1 MGIVDRRA
9 NTDVL
14 IEGDKIV
21 KVSKNI
27 EAPGAEII
35 DVTGKVIVPGFVDP
49 HTHLVWAGSR
59 EHELE
64 WKLEGKTYQ
73 DILANGGGILRTVK
87 ETRSVDEEELQ
98 SQTLKR
104 FKKAMSH
111 GTTTIEI
118 KSGYGLEE
126 ETELKQLRVANWL
139 KSFNLAD
146 IVVTFMGAHA
156 FPENLN
162 KYEYVEEV
170 IRMLPL
176 VKDLAEYCDVFC
188 EEGAFTVDESREILE
203 AAKDVHGITVRTA
216 NISRKIIENS
226 KNLKVVSRHGVGY
239 DSIDVDALDDC
250 GIPLAIAAHSNM
262 ISVAEHAMFML
273 LALSKNVFYYDK
285 FARKADW
292 STRWDIRA
300 WDLAEKNLLVIGF
313 GRIGSRLVKR
323 ALAFDMKVFVYD
335 PYVDASEIK
344 KSGASQ
350 VNNFLDILPQMDAV
364 SLHCPKNEETTNM
377 FSENEFKIMKES
389 AFLINC
395 ARGGIVNEVAL
406 LDALKSNKI
415 RAAGLDVY
423 DDEPSTSSNPLFSLD
438 NILLSPHI
446 AGVTQE
452 ATIRMSKQAVQN
464 VLDVFDDRADPEVII
479 NKNVL

>member
-1 MGIVDRRA
+1 MRVYILRGASEVVTAKPTLKPLSGEAMGIVDRRA

-35 DVTGKVIVPGFVDP
+35 DITGKVIVPGFVDP

-156 FPENLN
+156 FPEDLN

-188 EEGAFTVDESREILE
+188 EEGAFTIDESREILE
-203 AAKDVHGITVRTA
+203 AAKSLGFKLKIHADEFGDTGGGRLGADLGVVTA
-216 NISRKIIENS
+216 D
-226 KNLKVVSRHGVGY
+226 H
-239 DSIDVDALDDC
+239 
-250 GIPLAIAAHSNM
+250 LAGSSLETIK
-262 ISVAEHAMFML
+262 ML
-273 LALSKNVFYYDK
+273 S
-285 FARKADW
+285 
-292 STRWDIRA
+292 
-300 WDLAEKNLLVIGF
+300 
-313 GRIGSRLVKR
+313 
-323 ALAFDMKVFVYD
+323 
-335 PYVDASEIK
+335 
-344 KSGASQ
+344 KSGAIG
-350 VNNFLDILPQMDAV
+350 VLLPGT
-364 SLHCPKNEETTNM
+364 P
-377 FSENEFKIMKES
+377 F
-389 AFLINC
+389 
-395 ARGGIVNEVAL
+395 AL
-406 LDALKSNKI
+406 LSDHYSPARKMIANNLPIALATDCNPNCYTESMQLVQQLAVFRMGMTPAEALVSSTIN
-415 RAAGLDVY
+415 AAFAIGKTDR
-423 DDEPSTSSNPLFSLD
+423 
-438 NILLSPHI
+438 
-446 AGVTQE
+446 GVISE
-452 ATIRMSKQAVQN
+452 GW
-464 VLDVFDDRADPEVII
+464 RADLLVCDVPDYRHLTYHFGINHVEKVII
-479 NKNVL
+479 GGKVFNG

>member
-1 MGIVDRRA
+1 MYILRGASEVVTAKPTLKPLSGEAMGIVDRRA

-87 ETRSVDEEELQ
+87 ETRSVNEEELQ

-203 AAKDVHGITVRTA
+203 AAKSQGFKLKIHADEFGDTGGGRLGADLGVVTA
-216 NISRKIIENS
+216 DHLAGSSLETIKMLSRS
-226 KNLKVVSRHGVGY
+226 GVIG
-239 DSIDVDALDDC
+239 VLLPGTPFAL
-250 GIPLAIAAHSNM
+250 
-262 ISVAEHAMFML
+262 
-273 LALSKNVFYYDK
+273 LSDHYSP
-285 FARKADW
+285 ARKMIANNLPIALATDCNPNCYTESMQLVQQLAVFRMGMTPAEALVSSTINAAFAIGKTDRGVISEGWRAD
-292 STRWDIRA
+292 
-300 WDLAEKNLLVIGF
+300 LLVCDVPDYRHLTYHFGINHVEKVIIG
-313 GRIGSRLVKR
+313 G
-323 ALAFDMKVFVYD
+323 KVFN
-335 PYVDASEIK
+335 
-344 KSGASQ
+344 G
-350 VNNFLDILPQMDAV
+350 
-364 SLHCPKNEETTNM
+364 
-377 FSENEFKIMKES
+377 
-389 AFLINC
+389 
-395 ARGGIVNEVAL
+395 
-406 LDALKSNKI
+406 
-415 RAAGLDVY
+415 
-423 DDEPSTSSNPLFSLD
+423 
-438 NILLSPHI
+438 
-446 AGVTQE
+446 
-452 ATIRMSKQAVQN
+452 
-464 VLDVFDDRADPEVII
+464 
-479 NKNVL
+479 

>member
-1 MGIVDRRA
+1 MYILRGASEVVTAKPTLKPLSGEAMGIVDRRA

-87 ETRSVDEEELQ
+87 ETRSVEEGELQ

-104 FKKAMSH
+104 FKKAISH

-156 FPENLN
+156 FPEDLN

-188 EEGAFTVDESREILE
+188 EEGAFTIDESREILE
-203 AAKDVHGITVRTA
+203 AARSLGFKLKIHADEFGDTGGGRLGADLGVVTA
-216 NISRKIIENS
+216 DHLAGSSLETIKMLSRSGAI
-226 KNLKVVSRHGVGY
+226 GVLLPGTPF
-239 DSIDVDALDDC
+239 AL
-250 GIPLAIAAHSNM
+250 
-262 ISVAEHAMFML
+262 
-273 LALSKNVFYYDK
+273 LSDHYSP
-285 FARKADW
+285 ARKMIANNLPIALATDCNPNCYTESMQLVQQLAVFRMGMTPAEALVSSTINAAFAIGKTDRGVISEGWRAD
-292 STRWDIRA
+292 
-300 WDLAEKNLLVIGF
+300 LLVCDVPDYRHLTYHFGINHVEKVIIG
-313 GRIGSRLVKR
+313 G
-323 ALAFDMKVFVYD
+323 KVFN
-335 PYVDASEIK
+335 
-344 KSGASQ
+344 G
-350 VNNFLDILPQMDAV
+350 
-364 SLHCPKNEETTNM
+364 
-377 FSENEFKIMKES
+377 
-389 AFLINC
+389 
-395 ARGGIVNEVAL
+395 
-406 LDALKSNKI
+406 
-415 RAAGLDVY
+415 
-423 DDEPSTSSNPLFSLD
+423 
-438 NILLSPHI
+438 
-446 AGVTQE
+446 
-452 ATIRMSKQAVQN
+452 
-464 VLDVFDDRADPEVII
+464 
-479 NKNVL
+479 

>member
-1 MGIVDRRA
+1 MYILRGASEVVTAKPTLKPLSGEAMGIVDRRA

-87 ETRSVDEEELQ
+87 ETRSVDEGELQ

-188 EEGAFTVDESREILE
+188 EEGAFTIDESREILE
-203 AAKDVHGITVRTA
+203 AAKSLGFKLKIHADEFGDTGGGRLGADLGVVTA
-216 NISRKIIENS
+216 DHLAGSSLETIKMLSRSGAI
-226 KNLKVVSRHGVGY
+226 GVLLPGTPF
-239 DSIDVDALDDC
+239 AL
-250 GIPLAIAAHSNM
+250 
-262 ISVAEHAMFML
+262 
-273 LALSKNVFYYDK
+273 LSDHYSP
-285 FARKADW
+285 ARKMIANNLPIALATDCNPNCYTESMQLVQQLAVFRMGMTPAEALVSSTINAAFAIGKTDRGVISEGWRAD
-292 STRWDIRA
+292 
-300 WDLAEKNLLVIGF
+300 LLVCDVPDYRHLTYHFGINHIEKVIIG
-313 GRIGSRLVKR
+313 G
-323 ALAFDMKVFVYD
+323 KVFN
-335 PYVDASEIK
+335 
-344 KSGASQ
+344 G
-350 VNNFLDILPQMDAV
+350 
-364 SLHCPKNEETTNM
+364 
-377 FSENEFKIMKES
+377 
-389 AFLINC
+389 
-395 ARGGIVNEVAL
+395 
-406 LDALKSNKI
+406 
-415 RAAGLDVY
+415 
-423 DDEPSTSSNPLFSLD
+423 
-438 NILLSPHI
+438 
-446 AGVTQE
+446 
-452 ATIRMSKQAVQN
+452 
-464 VLDVFDDRADPEVII
+464 
-479 NKNVL
+479 

>member
-1 MGIVDRRA
+1 MYILRGASEVVTAKPTLKPLSGEAMGIVDRRA

-156 FPENLN
+156 FPEDLN

-203 AAKDVHGITVRTA
+203 AAKSLGFKLKIHADEFGDTGGGRLGADLGVVTA
-216 NISRKIIENS
+216 DHLAGSSLETIKMLSRSGAI
-226 KNLKVVSRHGVGY
+226 GVLLPGTPF
-239 DSIDVDALDDC
+239 AL
-250 GIPLAIAAHSNM
+250 
-262 ISVAEHAMFML
+262 
-273 LALSKNVFYYDK
+273 LSDHYSP
-285 FARKADW
+285 ARKMIANNLPIALATDCNPNCYTESMQLVQQLAVFRMGMTPAEALVSSTINAAFAIGKTDRGVISEGWRAD
-292 STRWDIRA
+292 
-300 WDLAEKNLLVIGF
+300 LLVCDIPDYRHLTYHFGINHVEKVIIG
-313 GRIGSRLVKR
+313 G
-323 ALAFDMKVFVYD
+323 KVFN
-335 PYVDASEIK
+335 
-344 KSGASQ
+344 G
-350 VNNFLDILPQMDAV
+350 
-364 SLHCPKNEETTNM
+364 
-377 FSENEFKIMKES
+377 
-389 AFLINC
+389 
-395 ARGGIVNEVAL
+395 
-406 LDALKSNKI
+406 
-415 RAAGLDVY
+415 
-423 DDEPSTSSNPLFSLD
+423 
-438 NILLSPHI
+438 
-446 AGVTQE
+446 
-452 ATIRMSKQAVQN
+452 
-464 VLDVFDDRADPEVII
+464 
-479 NKNVL
+479 

>member
-1 MGIVDRRA
+1 VYILRGASEVVTAKPTLKPLSGEAMGIVDRRA

-156 FPENLN
+156 FPEDLN

-188 EEGAFTVDESREILE
+188 EEGAFTIDESREILE
-203 AAKDVHGITVRTA
+203 AARSLGFKLKIHADEFGDTGGGRLGADLGVVTA
-216 NISRKIIENS
+216 DHLAGSSLETIKMLSRSGAI
-226 KNLKVVSRHGVGY
+226 GVLLPGTPF
-239 DSIDVDALDDC
+239 AL
-250 GIPLAIAAHSNM
+250 
-262 ISVAEHAMFML
+262 
-273 LALSKNVFYYDK
+273 LSDHYSP
-285 FARKADW
+285 ARKMIANNLPIALATDCNPNCYTESMQLVQQLAVFRMGMTPAEALVSSTINAAFAIGKTDRGVISEGWRAD
-292 STRWDIRA
+292 
-300 WDLAEKNLLVIGF
+300 LLVCDVPDYRHLTYHFGINHVEKVIIG
-313 GRIGSRLVKR
+313 G
-323 ALAFDMKVFVYD
+323 KVFN
-335 PYVDASEIK
+335 
-344 KSGASQ
+344 G
-350 VNNFLDILPQMDAV
+350 
-364 SLHCPKNEETTNM
+364 
-377 FSENEFKIMKES
+377 
-389 AFLINC
+389 
-395 ARGGIVNEVAL
+395 
-406 LDALKSNKI
+406 
-415 RAAGLDVY
+415 
-423 DDEPSTSSNPLFSLD
+423 
-438 NILLSPHI
+438 
-446 AGVTQE
+446 
-452 ATIRMSKQAVQN
+452 
-464 VLDVFDDRADPEVII
+464 
-479 NKNVL
+479 

>member
-1 MGIVDRRA
+1 MIVYILRGASEVVTAKPTLKPLSGEAMGIVDRRA

-21 KVSKNI
+21 KVSKSI
-27 EAPGAEII
+27 EVSGAEII

-98 SQTLKR
+98 GQTLKR

-203 AAKDVHGITVRTA
+203 AAKSLGFKLKIHADEFGDTGGGRLGADLGVVTA
-216 NISRKIIENS
+216 DHLAGSSLETIKMLSRSGAI
-226 KNLKVVSRHGVGY
+226 GVLLPGTPF
-239 DSIDVDALDDC
+239 AL
-250 GIPLAIAAHSNM
+250 
-262 ISVAEHAMFML
+262 
-273 LALSKNVFYYDK
+273 LSDHYSP
-285 FARKADW
+285 ARKMIANNLPIALATDCNPNCYTESMQLVQQLAVFRMGMTPAEALVSSTINAAFAIGKTDRGVISEGWRAD
-292 STRWDIRA
+292 
-300 WDLAEKNLLVIGF
+300 LLVCDVPDYRHLTYHFGINHVEKVIIG
-313 GRIGSRLVKR
+313 G
-323 ALAFDMKVFVYD
+323 KVFD
-335 PYVDASEIK
+335 
-344 KSGASQ
+344 G
-350 VNNFLDILPQMDAV
+350 
-364 SLHCPKNEETTNM
+364 
-377 FSENEFKIMKES
+377 
-389 AFLINC
+389 
-395 ARGGIVNEVAL
+395 
-406 LDALKSNKI
+406 
-415 RAAGLDVY
+415 
-423 DDEPSTSSNPLFSLD
+423 
-438 NILLSPHI
+438 
-446 AGVTQE
+446 
-452 ATIRMSKQAVQN
+452 
-464 VLDVFDDRADPEVII
+464 
-479 NKNVL
+479 

>member
-1 MGIVDRRA
+1 MYILRGASEVVTAKPTLKPLSGEAMGIVDRRA

-156 FPENLN
+156 FPEDLN

-188 EEGAFTVDESREILE
+188 EEGAFTIDESREILE
-203 AAKDVHGITVRTA
+203 AAKSLGFKLKIHADEFGETGGGRLGADLGVVTA
-216 NISRKIIENS
+216 DHLAGSSLETIKMLSRSGAI
-226 KNLKVVSRHGVGY
+226 GVLLPGTPF
-239 DSIDVDALDDC
+239 AL
-250 GIPLAIAAHSNM
+250 
-262 ISVAEHAMFML
+262 
-273 LALSKNVFYYDK
+273 LSDHYSP
-285 FARKADW
+285 ARKMIANNLPIALATDCNPNCYTESMQLVQQLAVFRMGMTPAEALVSSTINAAFAIGKTDRGVISEGWRAD
-292 STRWDIRA
+292 
-300 WDLAEKNLLVIGF
+300 LLVCDVPDYRHLTYHFGINHVEKVIIG
-313 GRIGSRLVKR
+313 G
-323 ALAFDMKVFVYD
+323 KVFN
-335 PYVDASEIK
+335 
-344 KSGASQ
+344 G
-350 VNNFLDILPQMDAV
+350 
-364 SLHCPKNEETTNM
+364 
-377 FSENEFKIMKES
+377 
-389 AFLINC
+389 
-395 ARGGIVNEVAL
+395 
-406 LDALKSNKI
+406 
-415 RAAGLDVY
+415 
-423 DDEPSTSSNPLFSLD
+423 
-438 NILLSPHI
+438 
-446 AGVTQE
+446 
-452 ATIRMSKQAVQN
+452 
-464 VLDVFDDRADPEVII
+464 
-479 NKNVL
+479 

>member
-1 MGIVDRRA
+1 MYILRGASEVVTAKPTLKPLSGEAMGIVDRRA

-98 SQTLKR
+98 VQTLKR

-188 EEGAFTVDESREILE
+188 EEGAFTIDESREILE
-203 AAKDVHGITVRTA
+203 AAKSLGFKLKIHADEFGDTGGGRLGADLGVVTA
-216 NISRKIIENS
+216 DHLAGSSLETIKMLSRSGAI
-226 KNLKVVSRHGVGY
+226 GVLLPGTPF
-239 DSIDVDALDDC
+239 AL
-250 GIPLAIAAHSNM
+250 
-262 ISVAEHAMFML
+262 
-273 LALSKNVFYYDK
+273 LSDHYSP
-285 FARKADW
+285 ARKMIANNLPIALATDCNPNCYTESMQLVQQLAVFRMGMTPAEALVSSTINAAFAIGKTDRGVISEGWRAD
-292 STRWDIRA
+292 
-300 WDLAEKNLLVIGF
+300 LLVCDVPDYRHLTYHFGINHVEKVIIG
-313 GRIGSRLVKR
+313 G
-323 ALAFDMKVFVYD
+323 KVFN
-335 PYVDASEIK
+335 
-344 KSGASQ
+344 G
-350 VNNFLDILPQMDAV
+350 
-364 SLHCPKNEETTNM
+364 
-377 FSENEFKIMKES
+377 
-389 AFLINC
+389 
-395 ARGGIVNEVAL
+395 
-406 LDALKSNKI
+406 
-415 RAAGLDVY
+415 
-423 DDEPSTSSNPLFSLD
+423 
-438 NILLSPHI
+438 
-446 AGVTQE
+446 
-452 ATIRMSKQAVQN
+452 
-464 VLDVFDDRADPEVII
+464 
-479 NKNVL
+479 

>member
-1 MGIVDRRA
+1 MYILRGASEVVTAKPTLKPLSGEAMGIVDRRA

-188 EEGAFTVDESREILE
+188 EEGAFTIDESREILE
-203 AAKDVHGITVRTA
+203 AAKSLGFKLKIHADEFGDTGGGRLGADLGVVTA
-216 NISRKIIENS
+216 D
-226 KNLKVVSRHGVGY
+226 H
-239 DSIDVDALDDC
+239 
-250 GIPLAIAAHSNM
+250 LAGSSLETIKM
-262 ISVAEHAMFML
+262 
-273 LALSKNVFYYDK
+273 LSKSGTIGVLLPGTPFALLSDHYSP
-285 FARKADW
+285 ARKMIANNLPIALATDCNPNCYTESMQLVQQLAVFRMGMTPAEALVSSTINAAFAIGKTDRGVISEGWRAD
-292 STRWDIRA
+292 
-300 WDLAEKNLLVIGF
+300 LLVCDVPDYRHLTYHFGINHVEKVIIG
-313 GRIGSRLVKR
+313 G
-323 ALAFDMKVFVYD
+323 KVFN
-335 PYVDASEIK
+335 
-344 KSGASQ
+344 G
-350 VNNFLDILPQMDAV
+350 
-364 SLHCPKNEETTNM
+364 
-377 FSENEFKIMKES
+377 
-389 AFLINC
+389 
-395 ARGGIVNEVAL
+395 
-406 LDALKSNKI
+406 
-415 RAAGLDVY
+415 
-423 DDEPSTSSNPLFSLD
+423 
-438 NILLSPHI
+438 
-446 AGVTQE
+446 
-452 ATIRMSKQAVQN
+452 
-464 VLDVFDDRADPEVII
+464 
-479 NKNVL
+479 

>member
-1 MGIVDRRA
+1 MYILRGASEVVTAKPTLKPLSGEAMGIVDRRA

-64 WKLEGKTYQ
+64 WKLEGRTYQ

-188 EEGAFTVDESREILE
+188 EEGAFTIDESREILE
-203 AAKDVHGITVRTA
+203 AAKSLGFKLKIHADEFGDTGGGRLGADLGVVTA
-216 NISRKIIENS
+216 DHLAGSSLETIKMLSRSGAI
-226 KNLKVVSRHGVGY
+226 GVLLPGTPF
-239 DSIDVDALDDC
+239 AL
-250 GIPLAIAAHSNM
+250 
-262 ISVAEHAMFML
+262 
-273 LALSKNVFYYDK
+273 LSDHYSP
-285 FARKADW
+285 ARKMIANNLPIALATDCNPNCYTESMQLVQQLAVFRMGMTPAEALVSSTINAAFAIGKTDRGVISEGWRAD
-292 STRWDIRA
+292 
-300 WDLAEKNLLVIGF
+300 LLVCDVPDYRHLTYHF
-313 GRIGSRLVKR
+313 G
-323 ALAFDMKVFVYD
+323 
-335 PYVDASEIK
+335 
-344 KSGASQ
+344 
-350 VNNFLDILPQMDAV
+350 
-364 SLHCPKNEETTNM
+364 
-377 FSENEFKIMKES
+377 
-389 AFLINC
+389 INH
-395 ARGGIVNEVAL
+395 VE
-406 LDALKSNKI
+406 K
-415 RAAGLDVY
+415 
-423 DDEPSTSSNPLFSLD
+423 
-438 NILLSPHI
+438 
-446 AGVTQE
+446 
-452 ATIRMSKQAVQN
+452 
-464 VLDVFDDRADPEVII
+464 VII
-479 NKNVL
+479 GGKFFNG

>member
-1 MGIVDRRA
+1 MYILRGASEVVTAKPTLKPLSGEAMGIVDRRA

-126 ETELKQLRVANWL
+126 ETELKQLSVANWL

-156 FPENLN
+156 FPEDLN

-188 EEGAFTVDESREILE
+188 EEGAFTIDESREILE
-203 AAKDVHGITVRTA
+203 AAKSLGFKLKIHADEFGDTGAGRLGADLRVVTA
-216 NISRKIIENS
+216 DHLAGSSLETIKMLSRSGAI
-226 KNLKVVSRHGVGY
+226 GVLLPGTPF
-239 DSIDVDALDDC
+239 AL
-250 GIPLAIAAHSNM
+250 
-262 ISVAEHAMFML
+262 
-273 LALSKNVFYYDK
+273 LSDHYSP
-285 FARKADW
+285 ARKMIANNLPIALATDCNPNCYTESMQLVQQLAVFRMGMTPAEALVSSTINAAFAIGKIDRGVISEGWRAD
-292 STRWDIRA
+292 
-300 WDLAEKNLLVIGF
+300 LLVCDVPDYRHLTYHFGINHVEKVIIG
-313 GRIGSRLVKR
+313 G
-323 ALAFDMKVFVYD
+323 KVFN
-335 PYVDASEIK
+335 
-344 KSGASQ
+344 G
-350 VNNFLDILPQMDAV
+350 
-364 SLHCPKNEETTNM
+364 
-377 FSENEFKIMKES
+377 
-389 AFLINC
+389 
-395 ARGGIVNEVAL
+395 
-406 LDALKSNKI
+406 
-415 RAAGLDVY
+415 
-423 DDEPSTSSNPLFSLD
+423 
-438 NILLSPHI
+438 
-446 AGVTQE
+446 
-452 ATIRMSKQAVQN
+452 
-464 VLDVFDDRADPEVII
+464 
-479 NKNVL
+479 

>member
-1 MGIVDRRA
+1 MYILRGASEVVTAKPTLKPLSGEAMGIVDRRA

-27 EAPGAEII
+27 EVPGAEII

-156 FPENLN
+156 FPEDLN

-203 AAKDVHGITVRTA
+203 AAKSLGFKLKIHADEFGDTGGGRLGADLGVVTA
-216 NISRKIIENS
+216 DHLAGSSLETIKMLSRSGAI
-226 KNLKVVSRHGVGY
+226 GVLLPGTPF
-239 DSIDVDALDDC
+239 AL
-250 GIPLAIAAHSNM
+250 
-262 ISVAEHAMFML
+262 
-273 LALSKNVFYYDK
+273 LSDHYSP
-285 FARKADW
+285 ARKMIANNLPIALATDCNPNCYTESMQLVQQLAVFRMGMTPAEALVSSTINAAFAIGKTDRGVISEGWRAD
-292 STRWDIRA
+292 
-300 WDLAEKNLLVIGF
+300 LLVCDVPDYRHLTYHFGINHVEKVIIG
-313 GRIGSRLVKR
+313 G
-323 ALAFDMKVFVYD
+323 KVFN
-335 PYVDASEIK
+335 
-344 KSGASQ
+344 G
-350 VNNFLDILPQMDAV
+350 
-364 SLHCPKNEETTNM
+364 
-377 FSENEFKIMKES
+377 
-389 AFLINC
+389 
-395 ARGGIVNEVAL
+395 
-406 LDALKSNKI
+406 
-415 RAAGLDVY
+415 
-423 DDEPSTSSNPLFSLD
+423 
-438 NILLSPHI
+438 
-446 AGVTQE
+446 
-452 ATIRMSKQAVQN
+452 
-464 VLDVFDDRADPEVII
+464 
-479 NKNVL
+479 

>member
-1 MGIVDRRA
+1 MYILRGASEVVTAKPTLKPLSGEAMGIVDRRA

-87 ETRSVDEEELQ
+87 ETRSVEEGELQ

-104 FKKAMSH
+104 FKKAISH

-188 EEGAFTVDESREILE
+188 EEGAFTIDESREILE
-203 AAKDVHGITVRTA
+203 AAKSLGFKLKIHADEFGDTGGGRLGADLGVVTA
-216 NISRKIIENS
+216 DHLAGSSLETIKMLSRSGAI
-226 KNLKVVSRHGVGY
+226 GVLLPGTPF
-239 DSIDVDALDDC
+239 AL
-250 GIPLAIAAHSNM
+250 
-262 ISVAEHAMFML
+262 
-273 LALSKNVFYYDK
+273 LSDHYSP
-285 FARKADW
+285 ARKMIANNLPIALATDCNPNCYTESMQLVQQLAVFRMGMTPAEALVSSTINAAFAIGKTDRGVISEGWRAD
-292 STRWDIRA
+292 
-300 WDLAEKNLLVIGF
+300 LLVCDVPDYRHLTYHFGINHVEKVIIG
-313 GRIGSRLVKR
+313 G
-323 ALAFDMKVFVYD
+323 KVFN
-335 PYVDASEIK
+335 
-344 KSGASQ
+344 G
-350 VNNFLDILPQMDAV
+350 
-364 SLHCPKNEETTNM
+364 
-377 FSENEFKIMKES
+377 
-389 AFLINC
+389 
-395 ARGGIVNEVAL
+395 
-406 LDALKSNKI
+406 
-415 RAAGLDVY
+415 
-423 DDEPSTSSNPLFSLD
+423 
-438 NILLSPHI
+438 
-446 AGVTQE
+446 
-452 ATIRMSKQAVQN
+452 
-464 VLDVFDDRADPEVII
+464 
-479 NKNVL
+479 

>member
-1 MGIVDRRA
+1 MKVYILRGASEVVTARPTLKPLSGEAMGIVDRRA

-87 ETRSVDEEELQ
+87 ETRSVDEGELQ
-98 SQTLKR
+98 NQTLKR

-156 FPENLN
+156 FPEDLN

-203 AAKDVHGITVRTA
+203 AAKSQGFKLKIHADEFGDTGGGRLGADLGVVTA
-216 NISRKIIENS
+216 DHLAGSSLETIKMLSRSGAI
-226 KNLKVVSRHGVGY
+226 GVLLPGTPF
-239 DSIDVDALDDC
+239 AL
-250 GIPLAIAAHSNM
+250 
-262 ISVAEHAMFML
+262 
-273 LALSKNVFYYDK
+273 LSDHYSP
-285 FARKADW
+285 ARKMIANNLPIALATDCNPNCYTESMQLVQQLAVFRMGMTPAEALVSSTINAAFAIGKTDRAVISKGWRAD
-292 STRWDIRA
+292 
-300 WDLAEKNLLVIGF
+300 LLVCDVPDYRHLTYHFGINHVEKVIIG
-313 GRIGSRLVKR
+313 G
-323 ALAFDMKVFVYD
+323 KVFN
-335 PYVDASEIK
+335 
-344 KSGASQ
+344 G
-350 VNNFLDILPQMDAV
+350 
-364 SLHCPKNEETTNM
+364 
-377 FSENEFKIMKES
+377 
-389 AFLINC
+389 
-395 ARGGIVNEVAL
+395 
-406 LDALKSNKI
+406 
-415 RAAGLDVY
+415 
-423 DDEPSTSSNPLFSLD
+423 
-438 NILLSPHI
+438 
-446 AGVTQE
+446 
-452 ATIRMSKQAVQN
+452 
-464 VLDVFDDRADPEVII
+464 
-479 NKNVL
+479 